1 MSKKK
6 RAKAKNADPL
16 QQAAYPQHH
25 YRGKDVSGALGF
37 VSSLMDWDLFPKEK
51 RPTTDRAAAALFFEL
66 DRSNATMAEFL
77 EHLQEYNEI
86 EREKLRAAPRVPPKR
101 LIGFINMATGE
112 KRAAF
117 PDFITL
123 PASAYDQLLDL
134 VTWSDATPA
143 CVELS
148 DRAWESI
155 HDSMVDLVEVDD
167 TRWPGVFVDSVQ
179 IETVATMQRNI
190 TPGTLVALLSHE
202 DQDSGDTEHHCVLV
216 RGDEESDPDYERE

>member
-6 RAKAKNADPL
+6 QAKKATAEAV

-25 YRGKDVSGALGF
+25 YKGKDVSGALGF

-77 EHLQEYNEI
+77 EHLHEYNEI
-86 EREKLRAAPRVPPKR
+86 EREKLAASTRIPPKR
-101 LIGFINMATGE
+101 LIGFVNMLTGE

-117 PDFITL
+117 PDFLTL
-123 PASAYDQLLDL
+123 PADAYDELLHLIRWADL
-134 VTWSDATPA
+134 TPA
-143 CVELS
+143 CVGLP

-155 HDSMVDLVEVDD
+155 HDCMVDFVRVDEAQ
-167 TRWPGVFVDSVQ
+167 WPGVFVDSVQ
-179 IETVATMQRNI
+179 IETVDTAQRNI
-190 TPGTLVALLSHE
+190 SPGTLVALLSHE
-202 DQDSGDTEHHCVLV
+202 DQDSEETEHHCVLV
-216 RGDEESDPDYERE
+216 RAPE